1 MANGTAKD
9 WAPEIRPD
17 ADEKLVRQSVKNS
30 SSPAAARVAVT
41 VAADVLS
48 LVATAVITGGL
59 IVALGHVPGIRRLM
73 EVYPSNG
80 STGMILLLTMVPY
93 WLFLL
98 YAFGLYRASGSS
110 IRGTSIENAMRGFT
124 ALTVGSWLLFLA
136 MVLLRGVDS
145 PLGALAVFWAVATV
159 AIPFGR
165 WTARVIVWRRPAFA
179 ERVLIVGAG
188 TVGHTLA
195 AKIAKHPEYRIELV
209 GFLEDGEPMPNGAGP
224 EIPVIGSLHDLEE
237 VIGRE
242 RVNRVILAFSQARHQ
257 QFLTVARICAEH
269 GVKVNIVPRLFE
281 VLSSRAGVDDLEG
294 IPLLD
299 IVRVELGHLNMI
311 VKRTFDLFVGGVLT
325 FMCLPLFA
333 VVAVLIKLDSP
344 GPVFFRQERMGR
356 HGRIFRIIK
365 FRSMMVGAEGR
376 RGDLAPLNEYS
387 GPMFKMKVD
396 PRVTR
401 VGAWLRR
408 TSLDE
413 LPQLF
418 NVLRGSMSLVGPRPL
433 WVEEAK
439 QCKGWTKKR
448 LDITPGITGLWQV
461 MGRNDIPFDE
471 MVKLDYFYVTGWS
484 LSWDVRLLLET
495 IPVVLG
501 RRGAY

>member
-1 MANGTAKD
+1 MANGTVED
-9 WAPEIRPD
+9 WAPDISSQSQ
-17 ADEKLVRQSVKNS
+17 EKAVPEGMRRSA
-30 SSPAAARVAVT
+30 SPAAARIAAT

-48 LVATAVITGGL
+48 LTITALTSAAL
-59 IVALGHVPGIRRLM
+59 MVALAQAPGIRRLL
-73 EVYPSNG
+73 EIYPSDG
-80 STGMILLLTMVPY
+80 LSSMILLLTLVPY

-98 YAFGLYRASGSS
+98 YAFGLYRASGAS
-110 IRGTSIENAMRGFT
+110 IRGVSLQNAMRGFT
-124 ALTVGSWLLFLA
+124 ALTVGSWFLFLL
-136 MVLLRGVDS
+136 MVLVRGVDA
-145 PLGALAVFWAVATV
+145 PVAALAIFWAAASVAV
-159 AIPFGR
+159 PFGR
-165 WTARVIVWRRPAFA
+165 WVARTVVWRRSAFA

-188 TVGHTLA
+188 TVGHTLS

-209 GFLEDGEPMPNGAGP
+209 GFLEDGEPMPNGTGP
-224 EIPVIGSLHDLEE
+224 EVPVIGSLRELEA
-237 VIGRE
+237 VIESE

-299 IVRVELGHLNMI
+299 VVQVELGQLNMFI
-311 VKRTFDLFVGGVLT
+311 KRMFDLLVGGILVL
-325 FMCLPLFA
+325 FFLPVLA
-333 VVAVLIKLDSP
+333 IVTALIKLDTP

-356 HGRIFRIIK
+356 NGRVFRIFK
-365 FRSMMVGAEGR
+365 FRSMTVGAER
-376 RGDLAPLNEYS
+376 QREDLASLNEYS
-387 GPMFKMKVD
+387 GPMFKMKED

-418 NVLRGSMSLVGPRPL
+418 NVIRGSMSLVGPRPL

-439 QCKGWTKKR
+439 QCKGWAKKR
-448 LDITPGITGLWQV
+448 LQITPGMTGLWQV
-461 MGRNDIPFDE
+461 MGRNDFPFDE

-484 LSWDVRLLLET
+484 LSWDVRLMLET
-495 IPVVLG
+495 IPAVFA

>member
-1 MANGTAKD
+1 MANGTVED
-9 WAPEIRPD
+9 WAPEISSQ
-17 ADEKLVRQSVKNS
+17 ADEEAARESVKS
-30 SSPAAARVAVT
+30 YSSPASARVAAT

-48 LVATAVITGGL
+48 LAAAALITGGL
-59 IVALGHVPGIRRLM
+59 MVALAHVPGIRRLF
-73 EVYPSNG
+73 EVFPADG
-80 STGMILLLTMVPY
+80 STSMVLLLTLVPY

-98 YAFGLYRASGSS
+98 YAFGLYRASGAS
-110 IRGTSIENAMRGFT
+110 IRGASIENVMRGFT
-124 ALTVGSWLLFLA
+124 ALTVGSWLLFLL

-145 PLGALAVFWAVATV
+145 PLGALAVFWAVASLAV
-159 AIPFGR
+159 PFGR
-165 WTARVIVWRRPAFA
+165 WTARAVVWRRPAFA

-195 AKIAKHPEYRIELV
+195 AKIAKHPEYRIDLI
-209 GFLEDGEPMPNGAGP
+209 GFLEDGEPMPNGTGP
-224 EIPVIGSLHDLEE
+224 TVPVIGSLRQLEQ
-237 VIGRE
+237 VIDRE

-257 QFLTVARICAEH
+257 QFLTVARICADH

-299 IVRVELGHLNMI
+299 VAQVELSQLSMI
-311 VKRTFDLFVGGVLT
+311 VKRSFDLFVGGILTVL
-325 FMCLPLFA
+325 FLPLFA

-344 GPVFFRQERMGR
+344 GPVFFRQERMGHNGR
-356 HGRIFRIIK
+356 VFRIFK
-365 FRSMMVGAEGR
+365 FRSMKVGAEGQR
-376 RGDLAPLNEYS
+376 ECLEGLNEYS
-387 GPMFKMKVD
+387 GPMFKIKED

-401 VGAWLRR
+401 FGTWLRR

-418 NVLRGSMSLVGPRPL
+418 NVVRGNMSLVGPRPL

-439 QCKGWTKKR
+439 QCKGWAKKR
-448 LDITPGITGLWQV
+448 LNITPGMTGLWQV

-484 LSWDVRLLLET
+484 LSWDIRLLLET
-495 IPVVLG
+495 IPAVFA